1 MACTSSDHKK
11 QIQSFKKVE
20 LKSEHSYADPEGGI
34 GDSNPPSEK
43 FKIVCV
49 LIIGDKRDSPPP
61 SWKKLDSSGALE
73 NYKFLWKE
81 PLNR

>member
-61 SWKKLDSSGALE
+61 PGKSWTPLE
-73 NYKFLWKE
+73 PWKIISFFGK
-81 PLNR
+81 NR